1 MPRLREMFEQFGM
14 NSAYLGLG
22 SSNQGQSDG
31 NSPPRQSGP
40 QADVDGDEKSIAQ
53 ETARKPVS
61 DDGLDVLV

>member
-1 MPRLREMFEQFGM
+1 M

-31 NSPPRQSGP
+31 NSPSEQSGS
-40 QADVDGDEKSIAQ
+40 QAGDDGEKKSIAQ